1 MKNMKKKIALV
12 EDDKI
17 LSDILS
23 DGLKEAGFEVLRAF
37 DGEEGLKLVEKE
49 KPDLVLLNILMPKM
63 DGLTVA
69 RRLKSNAQTM
79 DIPIIIL
86 TVLEKGEPVAKTLE
100 SGVCD
105 YLVKSKFKVEEI
117 VAKVKEKIKNKRVC

>member
-1 MKNMKKKIALV
+1 MKKKIVLV
-12 EDDKI
+12 EDDKV
-17 LSDILS
+17 LSDALF

-49 KPDLVLLNILMPKM
+49 KPALVLLDILMPKM

-69 RRLKSNAQTM
+69 KQLKSNPETK

-86 TVLEKGEPVAKTLE
+86 TVLEKGEPVAESLA

-105 YLVKSKFKVEEI
+105 YLVKSNFKIEEI
-117 VAKVKEKIKNKRVC
+117 VAKVKEKLKNKRVC

>member
-1 MKNMKKKIALV
+1 MKKKIALI
-12 EDDKI
+12 EDDRV
-17 LSDILS
+17 LSNALS

-37 DGEEGLKLVEKE
+37 DGEAGLAMVKME
-49 KPDLVLLNILMPKM
+49 KPALVLLNILMPKM

-69 RRLKSNAQTM
+69 KQLKSNARTM

-86 TVLEKGEPVAKTLE
+86 TVLEKGEPVAESLE

-105 YLVKSKFKVEEI
+105 YLVKSKFKVEDI
-117 VAKVKEKIKNKRVC
+117 VAKVKEKLKNKRVC

>member
-1 MKNMKKKIALV
+1 MKKKIALV

-17 LSDILS
+17 LSDALFE
-23 DGLKEAGFEVLRAF
+23 GLKEAGFEVLRAF

-86 TVLEKGEPVAKTLE
+86 TVLEKGEPVAETLA

-105 YLVKSKFKVEEI
+105 YLVKSNFKVEEI
-117 VAKVKEKIKNKRVC
+117 VAKVKEKLKNKRVC